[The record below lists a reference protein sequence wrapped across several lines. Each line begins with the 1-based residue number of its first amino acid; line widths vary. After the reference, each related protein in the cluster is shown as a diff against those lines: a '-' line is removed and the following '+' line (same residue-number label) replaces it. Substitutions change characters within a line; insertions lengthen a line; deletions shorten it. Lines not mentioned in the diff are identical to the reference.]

1 MSSFLGHSLAAYS
14 LASAAQCREGSSSQ
28 RFMWAGWLVVLAS
41 APDIDYLIPA
51 LNSRAH
57 GGLRITHS
65 VAFSLA
71 LPACTAVALCITSGD
86 RRKLKTLSVCAAL
99 AGLSHLVLDFL
110 VGVTP
115 LPLLWPFSAAA
126 FSSPAGILPSAGR
139 VQLSNYYF
147 YRNLVIEIGILA
159 PMLYVAR
166 GVYCG
171 AIGAHNRARI
181 IVLLMIAGCFIVWSL
196 GLSR

>member
-1 MSSFLGHSLAAYS
+1 
-14 LASAAQCREGSSSQ
+14 
-28 RFMWAGWLVVLAS
+28 MWAGWLVVLAF
-41 APDIDYLIPA
+41 APDADYLVPA

-71 LPACTAVALCITSGD
+71 LPLCTVVALCLTSRD
-86 RRKLKTLSVCAAL
+86 RRGLKTLCVCALL
-99 AGLSHLVLDFL
+99 AGLSHLVLDFM

-115 LPLLWPFSAAA
+115 LPLLWPFGEAT
-126 FSSPAGILPSAGR
+126 FTSPAGILPSAGR

-147 YRNLVIEIGILA
+147 YRNLLIETGILA
-159 PMLYVAR
+159 PVLYAAR

-171 AIGAHNRARI
+171 TIGVRHRARV
-181 IVLLMIAGCFIVWSL
+181 IVLLIIAGCFVAWSL
-196 GLSR
+196 SLSR